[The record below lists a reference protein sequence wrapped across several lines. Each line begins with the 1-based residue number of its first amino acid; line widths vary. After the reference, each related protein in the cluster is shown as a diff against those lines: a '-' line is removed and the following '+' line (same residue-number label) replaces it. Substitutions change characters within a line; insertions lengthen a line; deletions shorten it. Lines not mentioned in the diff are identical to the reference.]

1 MALTKVAL
9 WFNGDT
15 GTSLIDSSITQAITS
30 SGNDVMA
37 SISSVL
43 GVVVPI
49 ALGIMGLVLAIKV
62 GIRLFKSLT
71 KTGAAG

>member
-37 SISSVL
+37 SISTVL

>member
-71 KTGAAG
+71 KTGAST